1 MRDAELDRSLGFLL
15 HDVSRLLRKRFDQR
29 AKSLGL
35 TRAQYHLLAHL
46 ARNEGI
52 NQAGL
57 AEILEIEPITL
68 TRLVD
73 RMEAGAWLERRADP
87 ADRRARTLFLT
98 DKARAVFR
106 RMRMIATGLHD
117 EALRGFTAEERE
129 RLLDALVRARG
140 NLYEPAPPGDAAGS
154 RDGEGISPGS
164 RPSPHSIGR
173 PA

>member
-1 MRDAELDRSLGFLL
+1 MKEDLDRSLGFLL

-29 AKSLGL
+29 ARSLGL

-46 ARNEGI
+46 ARKEGI

-87 ADRRARTLFLT
+87 EDRRARTLFLT

-106 RMRMIATGLHD
+106 RMRMIASSLHD
-117 EALRGFTAEERE
+117 EALRGFPPEERE
-129 RLLDALVRARG
+129 RLLDALARARG
-140 NLYEPAPPGDAAGS
+140 NLCDLAGGGEPVDPGEDAPMARSSARSARRSG
-154 RDGEGISPGS
+154 
-164 RPSPHSIGR
+164 
-173 PA
+173 

>member
-1 MRDAELDRSLGFLL
+1 MKELELDRSLGFLL

-68 TRLVD
+68 TRLID

-106 RMRMIATGLHD
+106 RMRMIASSLHD

-140 NLYEPAPPGDAAGS
+140 NLSEPPAAGEPAGPREGS
-154 RDGEGISPGS
+154 IESNLVQGTRT
-164 RPSPHSIGR
+164 
-173 PA
+173 